1 MEKPGR
7 LQSMGSQGVGHDWM
21 TSLSLYAVIQGDTKV
36 DLDSLLQTV
45 GQPAEKSEKDIIHIL
60 RNERKWNNIKCSSKT
75 SKGRNR
81 VEDKKKKKKEQR
93 IKATNKKQLTN
104 MVDINSTLITLNM
117 SSLSVSVKT
126 KILKNGLK
134 SKSQLYIVY
143 KKFTLNINTQVS
155 EWMILMKRKWK

>member
-1 MEKPGR
+1 ME
-7 LQSMGSQGVGHDWM
+7 D
-21 TSLSLYAVIQGDTKV
+21 
-36 DLDSLLQTV
+36 
-45 GQPAEKSEKDIIHIL
+45 
-60 RNERKWNNIKCSSKT
+60 
-75 SKGRNR
+75 
-81 VEDKKKKKKEQR
+81 KKKKKEQR

-104 MVDINSTLITLNM
+104 TVDINSTLITLNM

>member
-1 MEKPGR
+1 M
-7 LQSMGSQGVGHDWM
+7 
-21 TSLSLYAVIQGDTKV
+21 
-36 DLDSLLQTV
+36 
-45 GQPAEKSEKDIIHIL
+45 
-60 RNERKWNNIKCSSKT
+60 
-75 SKGRNR
+75 
-81 VEDKKKKKKEQR
+81 EDKKKKKKEQR

>member
-1 MEKPGR
+1 M
-7 LQSMGSQGVGHDWM
+7 
-21 TSLSLYAVIQGDTKV
+21 
-36 DLDSLLQTV
+36 
-45 GQPAEKSEKDIIHIL
+45 
-60 RNERKWNNIKCSSKT
+60 
-75 SKGRNR
+75 
-81 VEDKKKKKKEQR
+81 EDKKKKKKEQR
-93 IKATNKKQLTN
+93 VKATNKKQLTN

-134 SKSQLYIVY
+134 SKTQLYIVY

>member
-1 MEKPGR
+1 ME
-7 LQSMGSQGVGHDWM
+7 D
-21 TSLSLYAVIQGDTKV
+21 
-36 DLDSLLQTV
+36 
-45 GQPAEKSEKDIIHIL
+45 
-60 RNERKWNNIKCSSKT
+60 
-75 SKGRNR
+75 
-81 VEDKKKKKKEQR
+81 KKKKKEQR

>member
-1 MEKPGR
+1 MEDK
-7 LQSMGSQGVGHDWM
+7 
-21 TSLSLYAVIQGDTKV
+21 
-36 DLDSLLQTV
+36 
-45 GQPAEKSEKDIIHIL
+45 
-60 RNERKWNNIKCSSKT
+60 
-75 SKGRNR
+75 
-81 VEDKKKKKKEQR
+81 KKKKKKEQR

>member
-1 MEKPGR
+1 ME
-7 LQSMGSQGVGHDWM
+7 D
-21 TSLSLYAVIQGDTKV
+21 
-36 DLDSLLQTV
+36 
-45 GQPAEKSEKDIIHIL
+45 
-60 RNERKWNNIKCSSKT
+60 
-75 SKGRNR
+75 
-81 VEDKKKKKKEQR
+81 KKKKKEQR
-93 IKATNKKQLTN
+93 IKAPNKKQLTN